1 MPLVTAPPFALNSQ
15 YRPNKFLVSMTSANP
30 LVLAQASIVVD
41 SLSVTSMSKSPLYNI
56 GTTYYFEF
64 DVAKVLQTYSAPKST
79 AKTTVF
85 PDTLNLPLNVSNTD
99 CHTLVGLIISYY
111 YNDPTTG
118 LLTQFVTTDIIPTGY
133 PAMNGTRQTRNFA
146 AMGMNGY
153 IMVTGSGTSPFLTNF
168 PNTVGSYYP
177 ICPTENAYLSFIPNL
192 CNAVKV
198 ETVDSGGVL
207 IDSGLFSITP
217 NANLIPTTIGV
228 GMINLATQTYFD
240 GSVNM
245 SDPALAEY
253 RIYIGNAYL
262 ISGNWIFVQASEN
275 RVFKKIECCNERST
289 RLHWLNRLGG
299 ADAYTFSSKKKLE
312 QKNKSELAQVPQTW
326 SYTTPPTT
334 IYDRGLFKIAQD
346 VTVEYEV
353 QSKFY
358 SEAEGAWI
366 AELLSSPE
374 VYLETSDGLV
384 AVVITDSSIT
394 MSENNELLNV
404 TINFVE
410 ANNISVQQN

>member
-1 MPLVTAPPFALNSQ
+1 
-15 YRPNKFLVSMTSANP
+15 
-30 LVLAQASIVVD
+30 
-41 SLSVTSMSKSPLYNI
+41 
-56 GTTYYFEF
+56 
-64 DVAKVLQTYSAPKST
+64 
-79 AKTTVF
+79 
-85 PDTLNLPLNVSNTD
+85 
-99 CHTLVGLIISYY
+99 
-111 YNDPTTG
+111 
-118 LLTQFVTTDIIPTGY
+118 
-133 PAMNGTRQTRNFA
+133 
-146 AMGMNGY
+146 
-153 IMVTGSGTSPFLTNF
+153 
-168 PNTVGSYYP
+168 
-177 ICPTENAYLSFIPNL
+177 
-192 CNAVKV
+192 
-198 ETVDSGGVL
+198 
-207 IDSGLFSITP
+207 
-217 NANLIPTTIGV
+217 
-228 GMINLATQTYFD
+228 
-240 GSVNM
+240 M
-245 SDPALAEY
+245 SDPNLAEY
-253 RIYIGNAYL
+253 RVYIGNAYL
-262 ISGNWIFVQASEN
+262 IGGNWIFVQASEG

-299 ADAYTFSSKKKLE
+299 ADAYTFSSKKKIE

-394 MSENNELLNV
+394 TSENNELLNV

-410 ANNISVQQN
+410 SNNISVQQN

>member
-1 MPLVTAPPFALNSQ
+1 
-15 YRPNKFLVSMTSANP
+15 MTSSNP

-41 SLSVTSMSKSPLYNI
+41 SLGVTSMSKSPLYNI

-64 DVAKVLQTYSAPKST
+64 DVSKVLQTYSAPKST
-79 AKTTVF
+79 AKTSVF
-85 PDTLNLPLNVSNTD
+85 PNALNVPLNVSNTD

-118 LLTQFVTTDIIPTGY
+118 LLTQFVTTDTIATGY
-133 PAMNGTRQTRNFA
+133 PATNGTRQTRNFA
-146 AMGMNGY
+146 AMGMDAY
-153 IMVTGSGTSPFLTNF
+153 VMVSGSGITPFLTNF
-168 PNTVGSYYP
+168 PKFTGSSYP
-177 ICPTENAYLSFIPNL
+177 ICPTENHYISFIPNTS
-192 CNAVKV
+192 NAVKV
-198 ETVDSGGVL
+198 ETVDSAGAL

-217 NANLIPTTIGV
+217 NTNLVPTTVGV
-228 GMINLATQTYFD
+228 GMINLASQTYFD

-245 SDPALAEY
+245 SDPDIAEY
-253 RIYIGNAYL
+253 RIYVGNAIL
-262 ISGNWIFVQASEN
+262 VGSNWLFIQASES
-275 RVFKKIECCNERST
+275 RVFKKIDCCTERST

-299 ADAYTFSSKKKLE
+299 ADAYTFSSKKKIE

-334 IYDRGLFKIAQD
+334 IYDRGLFKIAQE

-353 QSKFY
+353 ESKFY
-358 SEAEGAWI
+358 TEAEGAWI

-374 VYLETSDGLV
+374 VYLETSLGLV

-394 MSENNELLNV
+394 TTENNELLNV
-404 TINFVE
+404 TISFVE

>member
-15 YRPNKFLVSMTSANP
+15 YRPNKFLVSMTSANA

-41 SLSVTSMSKSPLYNI
+41 SVGVTSMSKSPLYFI

-85 PDTLNLPLNVSNTD
+85 PDTLGVPLNVSNTD
-99 CHTLVGLIISYY
+99 CHTQVGLIISYL
-111 YNDPTTG
+111 YNDPVTG
-118 LLTQFVTTDIIPTGY
+118 LLTQFITTDIISTGY
-133 PAMNGTRQTRNFA
+133 PATNGTRQTRNFA
-146 AMGMNGY
+146 AMGMDAY
-153 IMVTGSGTSPFLTNF
+153 SMVTGSAATPFLTNF
-168 PNTVGSYYP
+168 PNVIGNPYP
-177 ICPTENAYLSFIPNL
+177 ICSNENHYISFIPNL
-192 CNAVKV
+192 CNAVRI

-228 GMINLATQTYFD
+228 GMINLATQVYFD

-245 SDPALAEY
+245 SDPNLAEY
-253 RIYIGNAYL
+253 RVYVGNAYL
-262 ISGNWIFVQASEN
+262 IGGNWLFVQASES
-275 RVFKKIECCNERST
+275 RVFKKIECCAERST

-299 ADAYTFSSKKKLE
+299 ADAYTFSSKKTIK

-326 SYTTPPTT
+326 TYNTPPTT

-346 VTVEYEV
+346 VSVEYEV
-353 QSKFY
+353 ESKFY
-358 SEAEGAWI
+358 TEAEGLWI

-394 MSENNELLNV
+394 TSENNELLNV

-410 ANNISVQQN
+410 SNNISVQQN

>member
-1 MPLVTAPPFALNSQ
+1 
-15 YRPNKFLVSMTSANP
+15 MTSANP

-41 SLSVTSMSKSPLYNI
+41 SLGVTSMSKSPLYNI

-118 LLTQFVTTDIIPTGY
+118 LLTQFVTTDTITTGY
-133 PAMNGTRQTRNFA
+133 PATNGTRQTRNFA
-146 AMGMNGY
+146 AMGMDGY
-153 IMVTGSGTSPFLTNF
+153 IMVTGSSNSPFLTNCPRF
-168 PNTVGSYYP
+168 YP
-177 ICPTENAYLSFIPNL
+177 ICSSENAYLSFIPYL
-192 CNAVKV
+192 CNAVRV
-198 ETVDSGGVL
+198 TTREADGTG
-207 IDSGLFSITP
+207 IDTGLFSITP
-217 NANLIPTTIGV
+217 NSNYVPTTVGV
-228 GMINLATQTYFD
+228 GMINLATQVYFD

-245 SDPALAEY
+245 SDPDIDNYLIEV
-253 RIYIGNAYL
+253 GNAYL
-262 ISGNWIFVQASEN
+262 IGSSWTFVSASEIMTY
-275 RVFKKIECCNERST
+275 KKIECCAERST

-299 ADAYTFSSKKKLE
+299 ADAYTFSSKKTIQ

-326 SYTTPPTT
+326 SYATPPTT

-353 QSKFY
+353 ESKFY
-358 SEAEGAWI
+358 SETEGAWI
-366 AELLSSPE
+366 AELLSSPD
-374 VYLETSDGLV
+374 VYLETSLGLV
-384 AVVITDSSIT
+384 AVVITDSNIT
-394 MSENNELLNV
+394 TTENDELLNV
-404 TINFVE
+404 TISFVE